1 MFDETRKYKN
11 NGHFFFQKGDN
22 LAQVSRNVPELPGV
36 YYIVRLS
43 RGRIDLVYIDK
54 AGTINQSGK
63 FKKQLLKGCINSKHD
78 GMETQL
84 FFDMKMELENIDGLD
99 IYWFVTVDKDH
110 GDLPGYVEGLLFQK
124 YIELNGR
131 LPKWN
136 KEF

>member
-11 NGHFFFQKGDN
+11 NNHFFFKKGDN
-22 LAQVSRNVPELPGV
+22 LAQASKNVPEMPGI

-43 RGRIDLVYIDK
+43 RGKIDLVYIGK
-54 AGTINQSGK
+54 AGTVSQKGK
-63 FKKQLLKGCINSKHD
+63 FKEQLLRGRINEKHD

-99 IYWFVTVDKDH
+99 IYWFVTFDKNH
-110 GDLPGYVEGLLFQK
+110 NDLPGYVEGQLLQRFFEVQ
-124 YIELNGR
+124 GR

-136 KEF
+136 EGF